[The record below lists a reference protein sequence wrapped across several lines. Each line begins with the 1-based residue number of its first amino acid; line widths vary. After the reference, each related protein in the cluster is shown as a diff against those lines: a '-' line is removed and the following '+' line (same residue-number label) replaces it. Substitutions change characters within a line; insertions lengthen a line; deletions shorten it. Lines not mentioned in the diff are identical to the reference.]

1 MKVIIADDSSSIR
14 RKLAE
19 FLTKLGH
26 QVIGQAQNGHEA
38 VKLVA
43 LQQPDLVTLDLIMP
57 ELDGLSALRAIRYE
71 NRWVNIVMITGSPT
85 VANKTAALE
94 AGANAFLKKP
104 VLKSELQ
111 NTIKKLNI
119 SLETG
124 EAA

>member
-19 FLTKLGH
+19 FLTELGH
-26 QVIGQAQNGHEA
+26 QVIGQAQNGHEV

-43 LQQPDLVTLDLIMP
+43 LHQPDLVTLDLVMP

-71 NRWVNIVMITGSPT
+71 NRWTNIVMITGLST
-85 VANKTAALE
+85 VAHKTAALE
-94 AGANAFLKKP
+94 AGATAFLKKP
-104 VLKSELQ
+104 ILKSELQ
-111 NTIKKLNI
+111 KIIEKLNI
-119 SLETG
+119 SLKKG